1 MKELQGKYGRRF
13 IAGMVLYSIL
23 LVVSLLLL
31 QSDWLANRETAVMKI
46 AAVFVALLPVLPF
59 AFAMTAVVAQVRELD
74 EMKQR
79 IHLEAVLITALLT
92 GGLTFSYG
100 LLQSAGLVPDL
111 PLIWIAPLMIVVWG
125 VANAVVTRRYG

>member
-1 MKELQGKYGRRF
+1 
-13 IAGMVLYSIL
+13 
-23 LVVSLLLL
+23 
-31 QSDWLANRETAVMKI
+31 MKI

-111 PLIWIAPLMIVVWG
+111 PLIWITPLMIVVWG